1 MSDPWLISG
10 RLALYLSLMLAFGLP
25 VFVLQA
31 IKGDG
36 RTLPVARRLV
46 LAAGCSSLLGLA
58 ASAFGLWAMARNM
71 SGSDDPGAAWD
82 VVRILLTQ
90 TAVGMAWDVRV
101 LLLILASGLV
111 FLPFRRPRAIAVAL
125 ACLGGGALATLA
137 WAGHG
142 AMSEGA
148 PGWLHLGSDIAHLL
162 IAGAWVGA
170 IAALALIA
178 MSTAGQGDDA
188 TVRLLSDAANGFARF
203 GTLIVIVLAISGII
217 NYLFVVG
224 PTLGGLVDSV
234 YGRLLLAK
242 LGVFAGMLALAA
254 ANRFRLAPAL
264 ERALNGG
271 DTASAVAALKRSLW
285 VEMGAATLVLAL
297 VAWLGTLN
305 PTE

>member
-1 MSDPWLISG
+1 MSDPWLVSS
-10 RLALYLSLMLAFGLP
+10 RLALYLSVMLAFGLP

-31 IKGDG
+31 VKGDG
-36 RTLPVARRLV
+36 RTLPAVRRLV

-71 SGSDDPGAAWD
+71 SGSSDLQAAWE
-82 VVRILLTQ
+82 VIRILLGQ
-90 TAVGMAWDVRV
+90 TAVGMAWDIRVV
-101 LLLILASGLV
+101 LLALASGLA
-111 FLPFRRPRAIAVAL
+111 FLPLRRPQAAITAL

-178 MSTAGQGDDA
+178 VSTAGQGDDA
-188 TVRLLSDAANGFARF
+188 TVRLLSDTSNGFARF
-203 GTLIVIVLAISGII
+203 GTFIVIVLVVSGTI

-224 PTLGGLVDSV
+224 PTLSGLIDST
-234 YGRLLLAK
+234 YGRLLLVK
-242 LGVFAGMLALAA
+242 LGFFAGMLALAA
-254 ANRFRLAPAL
+254 GNRFRLAPAL
-264 ERALNGG
+264 ERALNDG